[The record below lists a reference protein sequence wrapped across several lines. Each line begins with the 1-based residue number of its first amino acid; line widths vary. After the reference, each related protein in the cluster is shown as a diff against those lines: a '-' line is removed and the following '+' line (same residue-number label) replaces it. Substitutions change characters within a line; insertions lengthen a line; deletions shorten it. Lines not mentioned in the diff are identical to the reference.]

1 MCISTVHPR
10 PNTPLI
16 TSYLLPL
23 TSKRSADRLSDTPSR
38 HIPTRSFWLFTS
50 FGRAG
55 RCRSRGMR
63 LDTAHAVRTHLGSC
77 PAASILPRNTLERSP
92 HCDRAAG
99 LPRYTSPTPH
109 LHYPIRRRAW
119 RARRE
124 ARAGRGRCWGYSR
137 ALRGGDGRVVPGSS
151 PAVLG
156 VGTAH
161 IRMRLKLCRSN
172 AILARSVGPWRCSMR
187 AYAFRITALH
197 SGMRVVCAR
206 VGEKI
211 TTPPPT

>member
-109 LHYPIRRRAW
+109 LHSSIRRRDW

-124 ARAGRGRCWGYSR
+124 ARAGREGCWGCSR
-137 ALRGGDGRVVPGSS
+137 ALGRRR
-151 PAVLG
+151 A
-156 VGTAH
+156 
-161 IRMRLKLCRSN
+161 RRSGRDSGQN
-172 AILARSVGPWRCSMR
+172 GAYSHASEIMSVECKFSAFCGALA
-187 AYAFRITALH
+187 L
-197 SGMRVVCAR
+197 
-206 VGEKI
+206 
-211 TTPPPT
+211 